1 MMDDAAFDLT
11 VVIDLSPTWI
21 TGRCDVEAR
30 VRAWLAEAARLGA
43 GVRCEVVVA
52 SGDGQ
57 WPDVEAPLGVT
68 LRHLHGAGKHHYAL
82 KNAGVNS
89 AGGTIVVTGDGD
101 CRPCEGFLVAVWRAF
116 QDPDVKAVAGVSSYD
131 GDGLLTRMHT
141 AASMGYVHCGQ
152 EGLDRNFVLG
162 HNVAFRR
169 EVVGRDPFGPFTGRV
184 GGDRYLTESLRR
196 NGHRIVLVPEM
207 RIRHVDITFSL
218 RGTLER
224 HMREHFLPIPYGTP
238 AQRFSLAF
246 TLASLVGR
254 PFLRIVRQVRARR
267 PLGLRLR
274 HAPAVLAVNAA
285 YAAFDAVAVLVVLAV
300 PSLRRRWLDFLIGT
314 NVSPGDADS
323 GKVGVPI

>member
-1 MMDDAAFDLT
+1 
-11 VVIDLSPTWI
+11 
-21 TGRCDVEAR
+21 
-30 VRAWLAEAARLGA
+30 
-43 GVRCEVVVA
+43 VRCEVVVA

-57 WPDVEAPLGVT
+57 WPDVEAPPGVT
-68 LRHLHGAGKHHYAL
+68 LRHLHGAGKHHYVL

-169 EVVGRDPFGPFTGRV
+169 EVVGRDLFGPFTGRV

-207 RIRHVDITFSL
+207 RIRHVDITFSSGGA
-218 RGTLER
+218 RN

-238 AQRFSLAF
+238 ARLSPAF
-246 TLASLVGR
+246 TLASGGSSVPAHRAG
-254 PFLRIVRQVRARR
+254 RARR

-274 HAPAVLAVNAA
+274 HAPAGFFFAT
-285 YAAFDAVAVLVVLAV
+285 AFFAFFAFIVVVL
-300 PSLRRRWLDFLIGT
+300 SLRRRWLDFLIGT

-323 GKVGVPI
+323 GNVGVPI